1 MYQGYYSL
9 QDGFNT
15 KLSCD
20 VIMYIYNYKS
30 IRSKSNFYRYIFLRF
45 FMSGLLVTLY
55 SSIDKA
61 AVREKK
67 LHYTLKDSILLLN
80 ITGICYKH
88 SVCFTFLLLENA
100 TINSVH
106 AFT

>member
-45 FMSGLLVTLY
+45 FMSGLLVHLY

-67 LHYTLKDSILLLN
+67 LHYILKDSILFMKYDWEILQAQCVLSL
-80 ITGICYKH
+80 IGKCY
-88 SVCFTFLLLENA
+88 N
-100 TINSVH
+100 
-106 AFT
+106 